1 MNIFKKNEFWLLIF
15 SIGLLYWLFN
25 PSVLM
30 TLVMIVPLLLAT
42 TAKKQ
47 FYKLTIYLLSMT
59 KSIKFKLNLTND
71 TIFDSSK
78 LNNKTVLFFYPK
90 AMTGGCSIEVQDF
103 QKKLATFKKL
113 GFDVFGAS
121 KDTVE
126 KNTKFSDKY
135 KLKYELGSDLTDAC
149 EKLGIWIEKSMYGKK
164 YFGINRSTFILDK
177 KGKILHSWSKVKVKD
192 HVEEVILFIKENKF

>member
-1 MNIFKKNEFWLLIF
+1 MSK
-15 SIGLLYWLFN
+15 
-25 PSVLM
+25 SVK
-30 TLVMIVPLLLAT
+30 I
-42 TAKKQ
+42 
-47 FYKLTIYLLSMT
+47 KLS
-59 KSIKFKLNLTND
+59 LTNNTVFD
-71 TIFDSSK
+71 TSK

-90 AMTGGCSIEVQDF
+90 AMTSGCSIEVQDF
-103 QKKLATFKKL
+103 QKKLTTFKKL

-149 EKLGIWIEKSMYGKK
+149 DKLGIWIEKSMYGKK

-192 HVEEVILFIKENKF
+192 HVEEVISFIKEGKL